1 MNAHGLQHSSDTS
14 AIAASRVE
22 NVTRRRTVLYALLM
36 LGVALRVWA
45 YASNT
50 SLALDEILL
59 GRNILEL
66 PLGALLTQPLQL
78 DQVAPRGFLLVE
90 KLVVLTVGGNELA
103 LRLFP
108 FLSSVAGLF
117 LFRRLAERTLD
128 GLAVTF
134 AVAAYAIGFP
144 FIYYG
149 ATAKQYGI
157 DATAAVI
164 LMLLALQIRERE
176 ASNTRLLLV
185 GAAGFVIVW
194 FSQAAVLVMAGI
206 GLAFA
211 LEWMISRDRRT
222 LRALLLTIP
231 MWALASIVA
240 VVVGLRSMTP
250 STKEFMDDFWGQGFV
265 PLPLHLVST
274 LAWLGDRG
282 VSFFTSPN
290 LLRYPWPILYLV
302 LTLVGLVA
310 RWRRRR
316 VVALVLIGPVVITLV
331 GAVAQQYPFRDRLVL
346 CLVPSVLLALAA
358 GADWVRHQAN
368 RVHPALGLTLFLA
381 LLAPPVAAIVQ
392 NRPPYESDQSR
403 ALLGYL
409 ARHRQPGDVV
419 YVAPLSRISTLFYGP
434 RYGLQPADWVTS
446 VCDRNDTRAY
456 IRDVDRF
463 RGVPRL
469 WVITSGARPFRVAR
483 ASVQKYLSTIGVKRD
498 SLTLRSI
505 TIGNVA
511 IEMYDLSDST
521 RLGAADAATFPVPP
535 MPTDPR
541 PGCREWAKSGGPAD
555 RRLESP
561 R

>member
-1 MNAHGLQHSSDTS
+1 M
-14 AIAASRVE
+14 
-22 NVTRRRTVLYALLM
+22 LYAVLF

-45 YASNT
+45 YAANT

-66 PLGALLTQPLQL
+66 PLSALLTQPLQL

-90 KLVVLTVGGNELA
+90 KLVVLAFGGSELS

-108 FLSSVAGLF
+108 FLCSVAGLF
-117 LFRRLAERTLD
+117 LFWRLTERTLD
-128 GLAVTF
+128 GLAVPF
-134 AVAAYAIGFP
+134 AVAVYAIGFP

-164 LMLLALQIRERE
+164 LMLLALEVRERE
-176 ASNTRLLLV
+176 ASTSRLLLV
-185 GAAGFVIVW
+185 GASGFVIIW

-211 LEWMISRDRRT
+211 VEWLISRDRRT
-222 LRALLLTIP
+222 LRALLVAIP
-231 MWALASIVA
+231 MWAVASMVA

-265 PLPLHLVST
+265 PLPFHLLRT
-274 LAWLGDRG
+274 LGWVWDRG
-282 VSFFTSPN
+282 TSFFTSPN
-290 LLRYPWPILYLV
+290 LLRYPWPIFFLV
-302 LTLVGLVA
+302 IALLGLVTL
-310 RWRRRR
+310 WQRRR
-316 VVALVLIGPVVITLV
+316 VVALVLVGPVIITLA
-331 GAVAQQYPFRDRLVL
+331 GAIAQQYPFRDRLVL

-358 GADWVRHQAN
+358 GTGWVSRQAS
-368 RVHPALGLTLFLA
+368 RVHPALVAALFVFV
-381 LLAPPVAAIVQ
+381 LLPPVAAIMQ

-403 ALLGYL
+403 AVLGYL
-409 ARHRQPGDVV
+409 QQHRQPGDVI

-434 RYGLQPADWVTS
+434 RYGLQPTDWITS
-446 VCDRNDTRAY
+446 VCDRSDTRAY

-463 RGVPRL
+463 RGVRRL
-469 WVITSGARPFRVAR
+469 WIITTGVRPFRVAR
-483 ASVQKYLSTIGVKRD
+483 TSVQKYLSTIGVKRD

-511 IEMYDLSDST
+511 IEMYDLSDPT
-521 RLGAADAATFPVPP
+521 RLRAADAETFAVPP

-541 PGCREWAKSGGPAD
+541 PGCRDWAKAGGPAD
-555 RRLESP
+555 RRLGSAP
-561 R
+561 